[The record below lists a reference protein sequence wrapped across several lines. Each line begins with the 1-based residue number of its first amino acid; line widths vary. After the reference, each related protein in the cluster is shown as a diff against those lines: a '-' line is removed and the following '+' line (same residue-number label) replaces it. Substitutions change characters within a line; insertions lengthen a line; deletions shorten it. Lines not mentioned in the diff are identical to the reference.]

1 MTESPDWK
9 DRIDPLSKHI
19 DPQKVDARVN
29 ARRNASPT
37 NPSSGTVRRRAKTP
51 RPIAAPPKVINLM
64 EALKRSLMEKGQHRR
79 RRSALRRPT
88 VASRNC

>member
-1 MTESPDWK
+1 
-9 DRIDPLSKHI
+9 
-19 DPQKVDARVN
+19 
-29 ARRNASPT
+29 
-37 NPSSGTVRRRAKTP
+37 
-51 RPIAAPPKVINLM
+51 VINLM